1 MVADLTHTG
10 HPFCGGDLEVHIT
23 VDGHRPGPEVYWT
36 EISDHAL
43 TVVAGIGGPTKPS
56 RQQQDTIMCAKL
68 GP

>member
-10 HPFCGGDLEVHIT
+10 HPFCGGDLE
-23 VDGHRPGPEVYWT
+23 
-36 EISDHAL
+36 
-43 TVVAGIGGPTKPS
+43 GIGGPTKPS